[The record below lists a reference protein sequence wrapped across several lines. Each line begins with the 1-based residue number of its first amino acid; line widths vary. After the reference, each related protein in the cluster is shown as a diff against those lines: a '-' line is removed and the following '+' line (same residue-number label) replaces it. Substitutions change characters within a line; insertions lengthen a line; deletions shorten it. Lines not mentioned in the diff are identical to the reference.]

1 MRDRLLPAQDPQ
13 QRTRQLVF
21 KKRTS
26 ECSTNSSRPMTTV
39 LFLLVHGV
47 QKKEISLTFGSGANA
62 DTRWRADSEAGQGGG
77 GRERAWKTKAAAAAA
92 AVAR

>member
-13 QRTRQLVF
+13 QRTRQVDK

-39 LFLLVHGV
+39 LVSSSVG
-47 QKKEISLTFGSGANA
+47 
-62 DTRWRADSEAGQGGG
+62 
-77 GRERAWKTKAAAAAA
+77 
-92 AVAR
+92 